1 MKPGIVRELY
11 LRSTPSVDLDL
22 LNEGEQVNCCDHTI
36 LMSAYDEVLN
46 EYCENDMERTSVN
59 MWMVMSG
66 PQLVND

>member
-11 LRSTPSVDLDL
+11 LRSTPYVDLDL

-36 LMSAYDEVLN
+36 PMSVYDEVLN

>member
-36 LMSAYDEVLN
+36 PMSVYDEILN

>member
-36 LMSAYDEVLN
+36 PMSVYDEVLN

>member
-22 LNEGEQVNCCDHTI
+22 VTEQVNCCDHTI
-36 LMSAYDEVLN
+36 PMSVYDEVLN